1 MVELAQNTS
10 DLLRIQEVAMML
22 NLGESSVWR
31 HVKNGDLPKP
41 IKIGGTTRWRRETLE
56 SWIASQEAA

>member
-1 MVELAQNTS
+1 MVEVAQNTS

-56 SWIASQEAA
+56 AWIASQEAA